1 MLNRVVF
8 SIDVFSE
15 TELNAVEEI
24 DMQNR
29 NISVYSLNV
38 ERSKYTT
45 NGLIYSIFIGIK
57 DKNANTIAVRMMEI
71 VKIQLL
77 LFVLF
82 ILIYPF

>member
-15 TELNAVEEI
+15 CEYRAMILFIKIHSGKFDSNLVGST
-24 DMQNR
+24 
-29 NISVYSLNV
+29 
-38 ERSKYTT
+38 YTT

>member
-1 MLNRVVF
+1 MLNSVVF
-8 SIDVFSE
+8 NVAVFSE
-15 TELNAVEEI
+15 CEYRAMILFIKIHSGKFDSNLVG
-24 DMQNR
+24 
-29 NISVYSLNV
+29 
-38 ERSKYTT
+38 SKYTT

-57 DKNANTIAVRMMEI
+57 DKNANTIAVRMIER

>member
-8 SIDVFSE
+8 SIDVLSE
-15 TELNAVEEI
+15 CEYRAMILFI
-24 DMQNR
+24 KIHSGKFD
-29 NISVYSLNV
+29 SSLV
-38 ERSKYTT
+38 GSKYTI
-45 NGLIYSIFIGIK
+45 NGLMNSIFIGIK

-82 ILIYPF
+82 ILIYLF

>member
-8 SIDVFSE
+8 SIDVLSE
-15 TELNAVEEI
+15 CEYRAMILFI
-24 DMQNR
+24 KIHSGKFD
-29 NISVYSLNV
+29 SSLV
-38 ERSKYTT
+38 GSKYTI
-45 NGLIYSIFIGIK
+45 NGLMNSIFIGIK

>member
-1 MLNRVVF
+1 MLNSVVF
-8 SIDVFSE
+8 NVAVFSE
-15 TELNAVEEI
+15 CEYRAMILFIKIHSGKFDSNLVG
-24 DMQNR
+24 
-29 NISVYSLNV
+29 
-38 ERSKYTT
+38 SKYTI

-57 DKNANTIAVRMMEI
+57 DKNANTIAVRMIEI

>member
-15 TELNAVEEI
+15 CEYRAMILFIKIHSGKFDSNLVG
-24 DMQNR
+24 
-29 NISVYSLNV
+29 
-38 ERSKYTT
+38 SKYTT
-45 NGLIYSIFIGIK
+45 NGLIYSIFTGIK